1 VPAPRLSP
9 VARLAQRR
17 KEGPKNLRFCQ
28 QSFDQDEEILGTI
41 FSHSDIH
48 NGAQPDPESNLTRTY
63 WCGTL
68 FKVEAFMKA
77 NSPLHLSSASF
88 K

>member
-1 VPAPRLSP
+1 M
-9 VARLAQRR
+9 
-17 KEGPKNLRFCQ
+17 K
-28 QSFDQDEEILGTI
+28 EILGTI